1 MFRKLVCALAVVAFS
16 MGLAF
21 ADTIKGKVKEV
32 DDEKKT
38 ITVTVD
44 DKDSTYPV
52 DKDAKIFTTGKAKKG
67 QAAPEVALSGLRAV
81 LAGQEVTVTTEKKND
96 KDTATAIKVEQAKK
110 KKKKTT

>member
-1 MFRKLVCALAVVAFS
+1 MFRKLVCALAVIGFS

-44 DKDSTYPV
+44 DKDTTYPV
-52 DKDAKIFTTGKAKKG
+52 DKDAKIFTTGNFRRG
-67 QAAPEVALSGLRAV
+67 VHRFEWV
-81 LAGQEVTVTTEKKND
+81 
-96 KDTATAIKVEQAKK
+96 
-110 KKKKTT
+110 KTGH